1 MAGTVKYDIF
11 ISWSK
16 DDNDVGR
23 RIANRL
29 KEFISDVFSSFVDA
43 FVSDVDI
50 TDKWFEELSDVLK
63 GVKYGVMIL
72 TPKALDS
79 AWVNYELGVLRGG
92 DKIIKT
98 FRFSDRIDRTKTP
111 FAIRQDKQ
119 FDKETLLEFLTKVY
133 EDKNPGSNKKGFN
146 RSFEREWDSF
156 YRDIQSYTAEL
167 DETYERNYL
176 IRNQYDKKISE
187 QKVDIERLQK
197 DLAAKEVEIQKLK
210 TEMENYVDSDK
221 TQLINALNE
230 KIEKL
235 NEDLAK
241 KDEEILAARQRTEE
255 DKNYNR
261 IHTFINV
268 GFRNFWN
275 NYKKII
281 YLALA
286 AILTAILTLSFMAS
300 VHERHKQSM
309 IAIIGIPIVTT
320 LCFITC
326 KLWINKT
333 SSQRLKTFLIVSMCL
348 GLLMAGLVEF
358 AVIVDGFK

>member
-133 EDKNPGSNKKGFN
+133 EDKNPGSDKKGFN

-156 YRDIQSYTAEL
+156 YRDIKSYTAEL

-187 QKVDIERLQK
+187 QKADIERLHK
-197 DLAAKEVEIQKLK
+197 NLAAKEVEIQKLK

-221 TQLINALNE
+221 SQLINALNE

-235 NEDLAK
+235 NNDLAK
-241 KDEEILAARQRTEE
+241 KDEEILAGKKGTEE
-255 DKNYNR
+255 GAKEEEEASL
-261 IHTFINV
+261 INIKV
-268 GFRNFWN
+268 NE
-275 NYKKII
+275 
-281 YLALA
+281 
-286 AILTAILTLSFMAS
+286 LSFMA
-300 VHERHKQSM
+300 VVAIL
-309 IAIIGIPIVTT
+309 IAIIVWIIASNYHMSEDQAMVFSFAIPIETFV
-320 LCFITC
+320 CFKIC
-326 KLWINKT
+326 DLWTSKT
-333 SSQRLKTFLIVSMCL
+333 DSL
-348 GLLMAGLVEF
+348 GLKKFLKVCKWGG
-358 AVIVDGFK
+358 VIGAILAEIIAINVASR

>member
-111 FAIRQDKQ
+111 FAIRQDKP

-187 QKVDIERLQK
+187 Q
-197 DLAAKEVEIQKLK
+197 
-210 TEMENYVDSDK
+210 N
-221 TQLINALNE
+221 
-230 KIEKL
+230 
-235 NEDLAK
+235 
-241 KDEEILAARQRTEE
+241 
-255 DKNYNR
+255 
-261 IHTFINV
+261 
-268 GFRNFWN
+268 
-275 NYKKII
+275 
-281 YLALA
+281 
-286 AILTAILTLSFMAS
+286 
-300 VHERHKQSM
+300 
-309 IAIIGIPIVTT
+309 
-320 LCFITC
+320 
-326 KLWINKT
+326 
-333 SSQRLKTFLIVSMCL
+333 
-348 GLLMAGLVEF
+348 
-358 AVIVDGFK
+358 